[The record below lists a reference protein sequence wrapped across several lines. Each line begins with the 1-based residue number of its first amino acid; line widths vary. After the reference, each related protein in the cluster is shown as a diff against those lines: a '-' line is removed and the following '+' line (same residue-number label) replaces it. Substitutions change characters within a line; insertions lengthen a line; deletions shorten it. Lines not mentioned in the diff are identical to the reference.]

1 MVSAREVIFEEVRLA
16 VSVMNSW
23 IKIKKSASLIS
34 VPVDAALPSIAL
46 VIIVVTSNTAWIK
59 RSNHL
64 LVENIHYLPSES
76 G

>member
-1 MVSAREVIFEEVRLA
+1 MVSAREVIFEEVRLS

-23 IKIKKSASLIS
+23 IKTKKSASLIS
-34 VPVDAALPSIAL
+34 VPVVAALPSNAL

-59 RSNHL
+59 KGHL
-64 LVENIHYLPSES
+64 LLVKNVHYLPSEP

>member
-23 IKIKKSASLIS
+23 IKTKKSASLMS
-34 VPVDAALPSIAL
+34 VPVDTALPSIAL
-46 VIIVVTSNTAWIK
+46 VIKVVTSNTAWIK
-59 RSNHL
+59 RSHHL
-64 LVENIHYLPSES
+64 LVENVHYLPSES